1 MPAPHPTGATLTE
14 SPPPASQSAWGPNLI
29 ERAKA
34 IILRPRSTW
43 QVIDGEVTPIRD
55 LFIYYVLP
63 LAAIGPVAGFL
74 GGQIF
79 GRGQSVLGTVYRPS
93 FFNALFA
100 GVIHYVF
107 AVVGVAVL
115 ALVINAL
122 ARQFGAVPNQAQ
134 AFKVAVYGST
144 AAWLAGI
151 FHLVPALS
159 ALSIVGL
166 YSLYLIYAGLP
177 KLMKAPQDK
186 ALVYVIIAIIVSV
199 MVWIVAGALGAAL
212 TPRAAI

>member
-1 MPAPHPTGATLTE
+1 LTE
-14 SPPPASQSAWGPNLI
+14 PLPPTPPPAWHLNLI

-34 IILRPRSTW
+34 IILRPRATW
-43 QVIDGEVTPIRD
+43 AVIDGEATPLRD
-55 LFIYYVLP
+55 LYVHYAMP

-100 GVIHYVF
+100 GVLQYVF
-107 AVVGVAVL
+107 ALIAVAVL

-122 ARQFGAVPNQAQ
+122 ARQFGAAANQAQ
-134 AFKVAVYGST
+134 AFKLAIYGST
-144 AAWLAGI
+144 AIWLAGI

-159 ALSIVGL
+159 VLSIAGL
-166 YSLYLIYAGLP
+166 YSLYLIYTGLP
-177 KLMKAPQDK
+177 RLMKAPHDN
-186 ALVYVIIAIIVSV
+186 ARVYVIVALAASV
-199 MVWIVAGALGAAL
+199 TVWIAAAAL
-212 TPRAAI
+212 AAAMTPRVVV

>member
-1 MPAPHPTGATLTE
+1 M
-14 SPPPASQSAWGPNLI
+14 
-29 ERAKA
+29 
-34 IILRPRSTW
+34 
-43 QVIDGEVTPIRD
+43 
-55 LFIYYVLP
+55 P

-79 GRGQSVLGTVYRPS
+79 GRGQGVLGSVYRPS

-100 GVIHYVF
+100 GVLQYVF
-107 AVVGVAVL
+107 ALIAVAVL

-122 ARQFGAVPNQAQ
+122 ARQFGAAANQAQ
-134 AFKVAVYGST
+134 AFKLAIYGST

-159 ALSIVGL
+159 VLGLVGL
-166 YSLYLIYAGLP
+166 YSLYLIYLGLP

-186 ALVYVIIAIIVSV
+186 ALIYVIVTVVTAVL
-199 MVWIVAGALGAAL
+199 VWVVAGALGAAL
-212 TPRAAI
+212 TPRAVI

>member
-1 MPAPHPTGATLTE
+1 MNEPL
-14 SPPPASQSAWGPNLI
+14 PPASVTPRSLF

-34 IILRPRSTW
+34 IILKPTQTW
-43 QVIDGEVTPIRD
+43 ARIDGEQTPVRE
-55 LFIYYVLP
+55 LFLFYALP

-79 GRGQSVLGTVYRPS
+79 GRGQSILGTLYRPS

-100 GVIHYVF
+100 GVVQYVF
-107 AVVGVAVL
+107 ALIGVAVL
-115 ALVINAL
+115 AFIINAF
-122 ARQFGAVPNQAQ
+122 ARQFGGVSNRVQ

-151 FHLVPALS
+151 FQLVPALS
-159 ALSIVGL
+159 VLGIVGL
-166 YSLYLIYAGLP
+166 YSLYLIYLGLP

-186 ALVYVIIAIIVSV
+186 ALIYVIVTVVTAVL
-199 MVWIVAGALGAAL
+199 VWVVAGALGAAL
-212 TPRAAI
+212 TPRAVI

>member
-1 MPAPHPTGATLTE
+1 MTEPLPPT
-14 SPPPASQSAWGPNLI
+14 PPPAWHLSLI

-34 IILRPRSTW
+34 IILRPRAIW
-43 QVIDGEVTPIRD
+43 AVIDGETTLLRD
-55 LFIYYVLP
+55 LYIHYAMP

-100 GVIHYVF
+100 GVLQYVF
-107 AVVGVAVL
+107 ALISVAVL

-122 ARQFGAVPNQAQ
+122 ARQFGAVANQAK
-134 AFKVAVYGST
+134 AFRLAIYGST

-151 FHLVPALS
+151 FQLVPALS
-159 ALSIVGL
+159 ILSLLGL
-166 YSLYLIYAGLP
+166 YSLYLVYTGLP
-177 KLMKAPQDK
+177 PLMKAPKEK
-186 ALVYVIIAIIVSV
+186 APVYVTIAIIVFV
-199 MVWIVAGALGAAL
+199 MVWIVTGALAAAL
-212 TPRAAI
+212 TPRAVI

>member
-1 MPAPHPTGATLTE
+1 MTQPFSPAP
-14 SPPPASQSAWGPNLI
+14 PPPWQRRLF

-34 IILRPRSTW
+34 IILRPRATW
-43 QVIDGEVTPIRD
+43 AVIDGEATPLRD
-55 LFIYYVLP
+55 LYVHYAMP
-63 LAAIGPVAGFL
+63 LAVIGPVAGFL

-79 GRGQSVLGTVYRPS
+79 GRGQGVLGTVYRPS

-100 GVIHYVF
+100 GVLQYVF
-107 AVVGVAVL
+107 ALISVAVL

-122 ARQFGAVPNQAQ
+122 ARQFGAAANQAQ
-134 AFKVAVYGST
+134 AFKLAIYGST

-159 ALSIVGL
+159 ILSLVGL

-177 KLMKAPQDK
+177 PLMKAPKEK
-186 ALVYVIIAIIVSV
+186 APVYGIIAVIVFV
-199 MVWIVAGALGAAL
+199 MVWIVAGALAGAL